1 MVGASFIVHPEPAS
15 RVQKDDFSQIRLSR
29 ADFQKISRV
38 LYQFSGICLQP
49 GKEELVRSRL
59 LKRLRALDLHNFR
72 DYLKHVFDDK
82 TAQELRT
89 MIDCLT
95 TNKTSFFR
103 ENKHFNYMRTR
114 ILPEVRNSGKGM
126 RLWSAGCSSGEE
138 PYSIAMLLKEELPTV
153 DPTRL
158 KILATDISDTMLAKA
173 RAAEYDRQ
181 SLAEIPPNCFVKYFT
196 PVSSGSNQLYRVDE
210 SIKRMI
216 RFARLNLM
224 ADWPMKGPFDLIFC
238 RNVMIYFDNYTQ
250 QKLVRRFWDILAPGG
265 HLFVG
270 HSESLVASSAGFR
283 YVEPATYVKI

>member
-1 MVGASFIVHPEPAS
+1 MVMYPEPGPP
-15 RVQKDDFSQIRLSR
+15 VQKDDFSQIRLTN

-38 LYQFSGICLQP
+38 LYQSSGICLQP

-59 LKRLRALDLHNFR
+59 LKRLRALNLHSFR
-72 DYLKHVFDDK
+72 EYLKHVFDDR

-89 MIDCLT
+89 MVDCLT

-103 ENKHFNYMRTR
+103 ENKHFNYMRNR
-114 ILPEVRNSGKGM
+114 ILPEVRNSEKGM

-138 PYSIAMLLKEELPTV
+138 PYSIAMLLKEELPTI
-153 DPTRL
+153 DPAKIR
-158 KILATDISDTMLAKA
+158 ILATDISDRMLAKA

-181 SLAEIPPNCFVKYFT
+181 SLAEIPPNYFVKYFT
-196 PVSSGSNQLYRVDE
+196 PVSSGPNQLYRVDE
-210 SIKRMI
+210 SVRRMI

-250 QKLVRRFWDILAPGG
+250 QKLVKRFWDILAPGG
-265 HLFVG
+265 HLLVG
-270 HSESLVASSAGFR
+270 HSESLVTSSTGFR